1 MPNKP
6 YDVIPLDL
14 GYSGNIWGRNVLRAY
29 ASYKEFKS
37 TTSKYSKVEVL
48 TYFCLQVSKVIC
60 NLLNIPLAYISFF
73 AAMAIFSQDDTGT
86 VGLAITFIVI
96 GFLITYV
103 LRKPLAK
110 FLLKKASGSKAFR
123 I

>member
-14 GYSGNIWGRNVLRAY
+14 GYSGNIWGRNILRAY

-73 AAMAIFSQDDTGT
+73 AAMAIFSQDDPGT

-110 FLLKKASGSKAFR
+110 FLLKKASGSKTFR